1 VPTGKATRCGGRRR
15 TLRIV
20 ANDRISH
27 RRRQRA
33 IARPTRRR
41 RTPAR
46 NRSNGDRHGESWIPQ
61 AGEVDSPS
69 ARQTAEGRGRAQ
81 AHTDSARHAILI
93 MTLPKARVYTAGN
106 RIGRLDTLMAVRTE
120 LGRLYRACWAKK
132 IDTTEAGKLA
142 YLLSEVRRT
151 LVAASEQAL
160 FEREVAAKE
169 RLAERMAEIARN
181 PALLHSRPAFN
192 VSFVTVDNGAVPQV
206 QVIDGEVSEVGELPA
221 PKKDTLQ

>member
-1 VPTGKATRCGGRRR
+1 
-15 TLRIV
+15 
-20 ANDRISH
+20 
-27 RRRQRA
+27 
-33 IARPTRRR
+33 
-41 RTPAR
+41 
-46 NRSNGDRHGESWIPQ
+46 
-61 AGEVDSPS
+61 
-69 ARQTAEGRGRAQ
+69 
-81 AHTDSARHAILI
+81 

-181 PALLHSRPAFN
+181 PALLHARPAFN
-192 VSFVTVDNGAVPQV
+192 VSFVTVDNDAVPQV
-206 QVIDGEVSEVGELPA
+206 QVIDGEVSEAVELPA